1 MSHKVIARIKGGLG
15 NQLFCYA
22 AARRL
27 ALANNAE
34 LVIDDVTGFVR
45 DHTYQRRYAL
55 DYFSIPCRKATP
67 WERMEPMERGRRAIS
82 KWLARRQPF
91 ENRFYIEQ
99 QGSALDARLLA
110 LKLRHTIYLDGL
122 WQDERYF
129 SDIAPTIRAEL
140 RFRSS
145 SISARQRLVQQ
156 ISEYQSVA
164 LHVRWF
170 DKAILSA
177 SVKNLTDTYYQQ
189 AIQMIEQRVKS
200 AHYFLFSDDIE
211 AAVRKLQLPP
221 HKVTCVDH
229 HPGDDSAILD
239 LWLMSQCKHFIMANS
254 TFSWWGAWLGRSSNG
269 LLLMPADVPRMT
281 GGLILEGNG
290 NLINDPEI
298 V

>member
-1 MSHKVIARIKGGLG
+1 MKNIIIARIKGGLG

-27 ALANNAE
+27 SLINNIE

-55 DYFSIPCRKATP
+55 DHFSIPCRKATA
-67 WERMEPMERGRRAIS
+67 WERMEPLERGRRAIS

-91 ENRFYIEQ
+91 ERRVYIEQ
-99 QGSALDARLLA
+99 EGSVFDPRLLA
-110 LKLRHTIYLDGL
+110 LKPKHTIYLDGL

-129 SDIAPTIRAEL
+129 ADIAPTIRSEL

-145 SISARQRLVQQ
+145 SINARQQLAQH
-156 ISEYQSVA
+156 ISECQSVA

-170 DKAILSA
+170 DKATISA
-177 SVKNLTDTYYQQ
+177 SAKNLTDAYYQQ
-189 AIQMIEQRVKS
+189 AIQMIEQQAKS
-200 AHYFLFSDDIE
+200 AHYFVFSNDIE

-229 HPGDDSAILD
+229 DPSDEGAILD

-254 TFSWWGAWLGRSSNG
+254 TFSWWGAWLGRSNDG
-269 LLLMPADVPRMT
+269 LLLMPADVPRMA
-281 GGLILEGNG
+281 GGLIWDGNR
-290 NLINDPEI
+290 NWVDDPGT